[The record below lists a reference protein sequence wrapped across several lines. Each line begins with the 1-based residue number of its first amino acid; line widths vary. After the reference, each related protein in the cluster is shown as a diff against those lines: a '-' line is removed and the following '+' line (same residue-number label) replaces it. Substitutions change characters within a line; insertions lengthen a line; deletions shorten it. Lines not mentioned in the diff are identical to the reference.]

1 MELNDFISGKQK
13 IVLASQSLRR
23 RQLLAEIDLKFELLI
38 KDVDESYP
46 DHLQCEEVV
55 RYIAE
60 KKSAAFTDAE
70 IPDDAILITADTIV
84 WLPAPPPPKGGNEE
98 QSTKEHSLIPLSGGG
113 GAALLKPL
121 NEKDAIDMLGKLSG
135 RKHRV
140 ATGVCLRSKNKK
152 KVFHVLTD
160 VYFKPL
166 SPEERTYYVQTY
178 KPYDKSGS
186 YGIQEWIGL
195 IGIEKIEGSYSNVMG
210 LPMKELYEE
219 LLRF

>member
-1 MELNDFISGKQK
+1 MNFTDFISGKMK
-13 IVLASQSLRR
+13 IILASQSLRR
-23 RQLLAEIDLKFELLI
+23 RQLLEEIGLKFELKV

-46 DHLQCEEVV
+46 VELQCEDVV

-60 KKSAAFTDAE
+60 KKSAAFSNDE
-70 IPDDAILITADTIV
+70 LPEGHILITADTIV
-84 WLPAPPPPKGGNEE
+84 WLDGG
-98 QSTKEHSLIPLSGGG
+98 S
-113 GAALLKPL
+113 LLKPTD
-121 NEKDAIDMLGKLSG
+121 ERDAINMLGKLSG

-140 ATGVCLRSKNKK
+140 ATGVCLRSTTKK

-166 SPEERTYYVQTY
+166 SLEEREYYVKKY

-186 YGIQEWIGL
+186 YGIQEWVGL
-195 IGIEKIEGSYSNVMG
+195 VGIEKIEGSYTNVMG

-219 LLRF
+219 LMEF

>member
-1 MELNDFISGKQK
+1 MNFADFVSGKMK
-13 IVLASQSLRR
+13 IILASQSARR
-23 RQLLAEIDLKFELLI
+23 RQLMEEIGLAFELKI

-46 DHLQCEEVV
+46 PELQCEDVV

-60 KKSAAFTDAE
+60 KKSMAFSDADL
-70 IPDDAILITADTIV
+70 PAGHVLITADTIV
-84 WLPAPPPPKGGNEE
+84 WLDG
-98 QSTKEHSLIPLSGGG
+98 QS
-113 GAALLKPL
+113 LLKPTD
-121 NEKDAIDMLGKLSG
+121 EKDAINMLGKLSG
-135 RKHRV
+135 KKHRV
-140 ATGVCLRSKNKK
+140 ATGVCLRSTTKK

-166 SPEERTYYVQTY
+166 SLEEREYYVKKY

-186 YGIQEWIGL
+186 YGIQEWVGL

-219 LLRF
+219 LLAF